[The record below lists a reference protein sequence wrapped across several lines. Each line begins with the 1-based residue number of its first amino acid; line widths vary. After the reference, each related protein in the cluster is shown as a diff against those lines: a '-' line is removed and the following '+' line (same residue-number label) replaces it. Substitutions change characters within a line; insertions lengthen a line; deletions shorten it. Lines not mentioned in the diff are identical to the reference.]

1 MCVENK
7 KINFLGKKQ
16 NVTIF
21 LNVILLAPPTQKQN
35 DLDARETTSTNTFS

>member
-1 MCVENK
+1 MCGKQENK
-7 KINFLGKKQ
+7 YLGKKQ

-35 DLDARETTSTNTFS
+35 DLAATETTTTIFS